1 MDGVV
6 EVQGGRIRGTRRNG
20 VWAFSGVPYAGS
32 PSGHGRWRPP
42 GPAAQWTG
50 TRECDGFGP
59 IAPQAPGILE
69 LSLGGE
75 PDEHAEDCLSLNIW
89 TPELD
94 GGRRPVMVWIHGGSF
109 VSGSGAGSLYRGGML
124 AREQDLVV
132 VTINYRL
139 GVLGFMAHPVLSDP
153 DQSWLDGRPWSGF
166 GNWGLADQMAA
177 LSWVR
182 DHAADFGGDPANVT
196 VFGESAG
203 GMSVSAL
210 MGAAG
215 SGGLFHRAIVESG
228 PPYSCTADQ
237 ASARAER
244 MAAFLDIPMS
254 RRAWESVPV
263 GELVRAAAEVGRADA
278 HPAESGLLFMPV
290 VDDGLLSSTPEDQ
303 VASGSASDIPLLIG
317 TTRDESSFFTVGDTV
332 LSSLDEAGLQRWAER
347 VTSTPDLAEDLIAQF
362 RSVRASR
369 GDAVT
374 PRDLW
379 VALAT
384 EFVFRLPT
392 LRFADAHAR
401 AADPNTGTFCYLF
414 TWESPA
420 FGGILGS
427 CHALDIPFV
436 FGTVHNPAVQ
446 VFAGS
451 GDDAFALSQI
461 MREDWAGFARSGVPG
476 RSGPPR
482 RSEQSDSSSRS
493 PSGGSSLGW
502 AKWDVDRRPT
512 TVLGPWPQSEG
523 LRHRV
528 DRPRD
533 EELEAL
539 GHVVPDRSAGP
550 VAP

>member
-1 MDGVV
+1 MAIVDGVI

-32 PSGHGRWRPP
+32 PSGRRRWRPP
-42 GPAAQWTG
+42 EPAAPWTG
-50 TRECDGFGP
+50 TRECHGFGP
-59 IAPQAPGILE
+59 IAPQSPGILE

-75 PDEHAEDCLSLNIW
+75 PDEQAEDCLSLNIW

-94 GGRRPVMVWIHGGSF
+94 GGGRPVMVWIHGGSF
-109 VSGSGAGSLYRGGML
+109 ASGSGAGSLYRGGML

-132 VTINYRL
+132 VTLNYRL
-139 GVLGFMAHPVLSDP
+139 GILGFMAHPALADP
-153 DQSWLDGRPWSGF
+153 DQGWLDGRPWSGF

-182 DHAADFGGDPANVT
+182 DHVADFGGDPANVT

-210 MGAAG
+210 MGAADG
-215 SGGLFHRAIVESG
+215 RGLFHRAIVESG

-244 MAAFLDIPMS
+244 MAAHLGIPMS
-254 RRAWESVPV
+254 RQAWETVPA
-263 GELVRAAAEVGRADA
+263 GELVRVAAEVGRADA
-278 HPAESGLLFMPV
+278 HGAESGLLFMPV
-290 VDDGLLSSTPEDQ
+290 VDDGLLSSNPEDH
-303 VASGSASDIPLLIG
+303 VASGSASDVPLLIG
-317 TTRDESSFFTVGDTV
+317 TTRDESSFFTVGDPV

-347 VTSTPDLAEDLIAQF
+347 VTTTPDLAEDLITQF
-362 RSVRASR
+362 RKIRSSR
-369 GDAVT
+369 GETVI

-392 LRFADAHAR
+392 VRFADVHAK
-401 AADPNTGTFCYLF
+401 AAGPDVGTFCYLF

-420 FGGILGS
+420 FGGVLGS

-446 VFAGS
+446 VFAGG
-451 GDDAFALSQI
+451 GDDAFELSRI

-476 RSGPPR
+476 GSSPPR
-482 RSEQSDSSSRS
+482 RSDQLDSSGRS
-493 PSGGSSLGW
+493 ASGGSPGW
-502 AKWDVDRRPT
+502 TRWDVARRPT
-512 TVLGPWPQSEG
+512 TVLGPWPESSG
-523 LRHRV
+523 LRHGV

-533 EELEAL
+533 EELAAL
-539 GHVVPDRSAGP
+539 ARVVADRAAG
-550 VAP
+550 